1 MDPLTK
7 RFGPLNHETTVRLV
21 LLINNSVALAL
32 SFACMQALFFV
43 LGSIFAVSILFN
55 LSVLLA
61 NAKHRRVR
69 VRLDMDNEEKKC
81 PSFVVMGVDFLGV
94 LAFLSL
100 YVCSTIETARN
111 HSWRWHSAPTLLM
124 AYASFG
130 TLVAL

>member
-1 MDPLTK
+1 MDSLTK
-7 RFGPLNHETTVRLV
+7 RVGPLNYETTVRL
-21 LLINNSVALAL
+21 LLLANDSVALAL

-61 NAKHRRVR
+61 NARRRRVR

-81 PSFVVMGVDFLGV
+81 PSFVVMGMDFLGV

-100 YVCSTIETARN
+100 YVCSTIETAN
-111 HSWRWHSAPTLLM
+111 NNGWRWDRAPTLLM